1 MLEHLTG
8 YKMMCNPAIM
18 LQLLLD
24 TFVHLEDLVLRI
36 PIYKVLIREGLLY
49 HLVDM
54 FNTSQLFTSRNVV
67 SCISDSS
74 TNLYADSPTSPL
86 TADFLKRTLCG
97 GIRRIFIKK
106 SQPQDMTTLLQ
117 IATDAGINRVDLTKF
132 TSVDVSALE
141 STLRELFIFSIV
153 REAED
158 CEEISKEEVDGAS
171 QVLDLLADINRRGTL
186 FRVILSKVF
195 FYILNTIHINL
206 FLLRSCYSSATV
218 GSRNSEG
225 RVVSLSL
232 QLT

>member
-1 MLEHLTG
+1 M
-8 YKMMCNPAIM
+8 
-18 LQLLLD
+18 
-24 TFVHLEDLVLRI
+24 
-36 PIYKVLIREGLLY
+36 
-49 HLVDM
+49 
-54 FNTSQLFTSRNVV
+54 
-67 SCISDSS
+67 
-74 TNLYADSPTSPL
+74 
-86 TADFLKRTLCG
+86 
-97 GIRRIFIKK
+97 
-106 SQPQDMTTLLQ
+106 
-117 IATDAGINRVDLTKF
+117 
-132 TSVDVSALE
+132 
-141 STLRELFIFSIV
+141 

-158 CEEISKEEVDGAS
+158 CEEVSKEEVAGAS